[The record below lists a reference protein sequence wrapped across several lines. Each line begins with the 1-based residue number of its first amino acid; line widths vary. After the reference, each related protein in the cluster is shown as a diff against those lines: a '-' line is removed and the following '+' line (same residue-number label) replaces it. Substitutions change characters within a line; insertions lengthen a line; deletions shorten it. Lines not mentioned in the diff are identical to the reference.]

1 MQFHI
6 IFYDWEKLP
15 WHANFESFHDQVFL
29 SHCILKKHF
38 NFYMTKVVYL
48 YIVVVF
54 CLSCATKFTNP
65 WKLMN
70 FLLNQQLQGGNSV
83 SYVKDSTKCKNF
95 KKDFLMVDKALTP
108 SWWRSLPYRN
118 QSIDLQT
125 HLNHSAKQWTGVYI
139 TGTSVMKELTGR
151 STWCFMGLST
161 LCSSHAWLFTNHKR
175 EKMSKCFIANAV

>member
-6 IFYDWEKLP
+6 IFYDWEKLS
-15 WHANFESFHDQVFL
+15 WHANLESFPDQVFL

-54 CLSCATKFTNP
+54 YLSCATKFTNP

-83 SYVKDSTKCKNF
+83 SYVKDSRKCKNF
-95 KKDFLMVDKALTP
+95 EKDFLIVNKALTP

-118 QSIDLQT
+118 QSNALQS
-125 HLNHSAKQWTGVYI
+125 NGQV
-139 TGTSVMKELTGR
+139 SV
-151 STWCFMGLST
+151 
-161 LCSSHAWLFTNHKR
+161 
-175 EKMSKCFIANAV
+175 